1 MTAIDMSIAIKPKSD
16 QLNADDLI
24 AGPKTIKITRVTVR
38 ESPEQPV
45 SIHFEHDMGK
55 PYKPCKSMSRVL
67 VQVWGKDGA
76 AYVGHSMTL
85 YRDEAVSFGGQAV
98 GGIRISHMTGLSSPK
113 TMSLTAS
120 RASKK
125 PFTVQP
131 LDGTTAPPKKAKATD
146 DQRLAAATAAAE
158 KLIGDIASSDDVDA
172 LLTKNADILTHINA
186 VSKDLGAKV
195 AAAVTAK
202 RVEVQP

>member
-24 AGPKTIKITRVTVR
+24 VGPRTIKITRVTVR

-45 SIHFEHDMGK
+45 SIHFEGDNGK

-67 VQVWGKDGA
+67 VQVWGRDGA
-76 AYVGHSMTL
+76 AYVGQSMTL
-85 YRDEAVSFGGQAV
+85 YRDESVSWGGQAV
-98 GGIRISHMTGLSSPK
+98 GGIRISHMTGLSAPK
-113 TMSLTAS
+113 TLSLTAS
-120 RASKK
+120 KSSKK

-131 LDGTTAPPKKAKATD
+131 LDGVSAPPKKAKATD

-158 KLIGDIASSDDVDA
+158 KLIADIASADDIDA
-172 LLTKNADILTHINA
+172 LLTKNADILTRINA
-186 VSKDLGAKV
+186 NSKELGAKI
-195 AAAVTAK
+195 AAAVAAK
-202 RVEVQP
+202 RGEVQP